1 MDHKPTETK
10 DVTPVNDTL
19 EDLLN
24 NPFSTPTDTLTTS
37 QQAEIDQLQ
46 EQQTA
51 ARLIDKLPA
60 ERQEQAKQ
68 LAAKIDANDA
78 QSVISYGS
86 AAQAKLSEFS
96 QSMLNH
102 VQAQDIGPVG
112 DSLTELMYRLQEANP
127 DELRAG
133 EGNIFQRVFGK
144 VKQSIYEVTAKYQKI
159 GAQIDKI
166 SVKLDKEKDGL
177 LKDNLM
183 LEQLYQKNKDYFDA
197 LNIYIAAG
205 ELKME
210 ELQTTIIPEAMKR
223 AEETGDQMDVQ
234 IANDYTQF
242 LDRLDKRT
250 HDLRLARQITIQQA
264 PQIRLI
270 QNTNQAL
277 AEKIQASI
285 ATAIPLWKNQVVIA
299 LTLLRQKDA
308 VTAQRQ
314 VSETTN
320 DLLKKNSE
328 MLKISAI
335 ETAKENERGIVDIET
350 LQTTQNDLIETI
362 QENIAYPKR
371 RKRKT
376 SSCRSRA
383 WTHGRRSETK
393 TVGFNPIDHLSLVTK
408 TNAQQ
413 QFITTVDGRFSYLS
427 SNFSIGV
434 YFSFILLC
442 P

>member
-1 MDHKPTETK
+1 MNMTENNVPQQPTQNV
-10 DVTPVNDTL
+10 DSTL

-24 NPFSTPTDTLTTS
+24 SPFTTPVGSLT
-37 QQAEIDQLQ
+37 EIQKIEINALQ
-46 EQQTA
+46 EQQKA
-51 ARLIDKLPA
+51 DRLVDKLPP
-60 ERQEQAKQ
+60 ERQAQAKE
-68 LAAKIDANDA
+68 LAAKIDATDQQGVITYGAVA
-78 QSVISYGS
+78 Q
-86 AAQAKLSEFS
+86 QKLSEFS

-102 VQAQDIGPVG
+102 VQANDIGPVG
-112 DSLTELMYRLQEANP
+112 DSLTELMYRLNEANP

-133 EGNIFQRVFGK
+133 EGSLFKRMFGK
-144 VKQSIYEVTAKYQKI
+144 VKQSIYEITAKYQKM

-166 SVKLDKEKDGL
+166 AVKLDKEKDGL

-183 LEQLYQKNKDYFDA
+183 LEQLYHKNKDYFDA

-205 ELKME
+205 ELKAE
-210 ELQTTIIPEAMKR
+210 ELKTTIIPEAMKK
-223 AEETGDQMDVQ
+223 AETSGDQMDVQ
-234 IANDYTQF
+234 IVNDYGQF

-285 ATAIPLWKNQVVIA
+285 NTAIPLWKNQVVIA

-328 MLKISAI
+328 MLKVSAI

-350 LQTTQNDLIETI
+350 LQKTQNDLVETLQETLRI
-362 QENIAYPKR
+362 QQEGKEKR
-371 RKRKT
+371 RAAEIELGTMEEDLKNKLLELT
-376 SSCRSRA
+376 SNN
-383 WTHGRRSETK
+383 GR
-393 TVGFNPIDHLSLVTK
+393 
-408 TNAQQ
+408 
-413 QFITTVDGRFSYLS
+413 
-427 SNFSIGV
+427 
-434 YFSFILLC
+434 
-442 P
+442 

>member
-19 EDLLN
+19 EDLLY

-362 QENIAYPKR
+362 QETLRIQKEGKEKR
-371 RKRKT
+371 RHAEVELGHMEEDLKQK
-376 SSCRSRA
+376 
-383 WTHGRRSETK
+383 
-393 TVGFNPIDHLSLVTK
+393 
-408 TNAQQ
+408 
-413 QFITTVDGRFSYLS
+413 
-427 SNFSIGV
+427 
-434 YFSFILLC
+434 LLDLTQ
-442 P
+442 

>member
-1 MDHKPTETK
+1 MADDKLPTT
-10 DVTPVNDTL
+10 NTL

-24 NPFSTPTDTLTTS
+24 NPFSAPTNDLTDI
-37 QQAEIDQLQ
+37 QKQEINVLQ
-46 EQQTA
+46 EQKVA
-51 ARLIDKLPA
+51 PRLIDKLSPEYQHQA
-60 ERQEQAKQ
+60 QE
-68 LAAKIDANDA
+68 LANKIDPTDSQA
-78 QSVISYGS
+78 VITYGS
-86 AAQAKLSEFS
+86 AAQTKLGEFS
-96 QSMLNH
+96 ESMLNH
-102 VQAQDIGPVG
+102 VQANDIGPVG
-112 DSLTELMYRLQEANP
+112 DSLTELMYRLNEANP

-133 EGNIFQRVFGK
+133 EGNLLQKMFGK
-144 VKQSIYEVTAKYQKI
+144 VKQSIYEITAKYQKI

-166 SVKLDKEKDGL
+166 AVKLNKEKDGL
-177 LKDNLM
+177 IKDNLM
-183 LEQLYQKNKDYFDA
+183 LEQLYVKNKDYFDA

-210 ELQTTIIPEAMKR
+210 ELQTKIIPDAMAK
-223 AEETGDQMDVQ
+223 AKETGDQMDVQ

-250 HDLRLARQITIQQA
+250 HDLRIAREITIQQA

-285 ATAIPLWKNQVVIA
+285 NTAIPLWKNQVVIA

-320 DLLKKNSE
+320 ELLKKNSE

-350 LQTTQNDLIETI
+350 LQKTQNDLVETI
-362 QENIAYPKR
+362 QETLRIQQEGKLKR
-371 RKRKT
+371 RN
-376 SSCRSRA
+376 A
-383 WTHGRRSETK
+383 ETE
-393 TVGFNPIDHLSLVTK
+393 LVQMEEDLK
-408 TNAQQ
+408 QK
-413 QFITTVDGRFSYLS
+413 
-427 SNFSIGV
+427 
-434 YFSFILLC
+434 LLELTQ
-442 P
+442 